1 MDLDRTLIIGPV
13 RNSQRLRIPPLPA
26 ETEVNIMPAAELI
39 RELVAPTSEVIPSAQ
54 VLDPKPTFITK
65 PRRPLDGS
73 DRLARAIEEQNR
85 LVEHAQWKS
94 ELQVIAEYARKLSA
108 KHLDSTVPP
117 LAPPS
122 IINDNACDSPRRRSG
137 APRGVQIDGTLRA
150 RPGRKRNTPNLHP
163 EVEPYL
169 EGVRKGRRIT
179 FEEFCAVSG
188 FGDDTVFGAWRRG
201 DNARCTPGQAKSF
214 ENTLRLDPA
223 EFLRRLAEK
232 SR

>member
-39 RELVAPTSEVIPSAQ
+39 RELVAPTSEVIPGAQ

-94 ELQVIAEYARKLSA
+94 ELQLLINHAAAQKLGPIPTVSA
-108 KHLDSTVPP
+108 QQTEQPSEP
-117 LAPPS
+117 LTANTHPD
-122 IINDNACDSPRRRSG
+122 ING
-137 APRGVQIDGTLRA
+137 AHTRYVTKLTTHIEAAKKTGI
-150 RPGRKRNTPNLHP
+150 
-163 EVEPYL
+163 
-169 EGVRKGRRIT
+169 
-179 FEEFCAVSG
+179 G
-188 FGDDTVFGAWRRG
+188 F
-201 DNARCTPGQAKSF
+201 KSK
-214 ENTLRLDPA
+214 A
-223 EFLRRLAEK
+223 EFLRSLNNGRGVDRQSLYRWEK
-232 SR
+232 CKPTLTPGHAGLIEAAIDKFPK